1 MKAEFGLSIF
11 VEEFNEG
18 KENDREPEEV
28 NLAYTLR
35 FLLVFSLALSFPSH
49 TPPQIYDPNK
59 PANR

>member
-1 MKAEFGLSIF
+1 MF

-18 KENDREPEEV
+18 KENNREPEEV

-35 FLLVFSLALSFPSH
+35 FLLVFTLALSFPSY

>member
-18 KENDREPEEV
+18 KENDRETKEV
-28 NLAYTLR
+28 NLAYTLC
-35 FLLVFSLALSFPSH
+35 FLLVFSLALSFSLH